1 MNLKKTSNTNISST
15 IRKKLSA
22 WLAFI
27 LIGMAT
33 HAQVLPLK
41 EQARIID
48 EVLADRLNNLLP
60 SLMDKNKIDMWVI
73 VSREYNEDPVIRT
86 MLPAT
91 WLSARR
97 RTILV
102 FYNNPKTQVF
112 KKIAISRYAIGD
124 EIEAQ
129 WDMKKFPDQWD
140 ALNDIIGQLK
150 PEKIAL
156 NTSKHFGQADGIDH
170 TDFEELTQ
178 KLSAANKA
186 KLVSAADLAVAWLE
200 SRTPREM
207 QIYPQLNS
215 ISHKIIAE
223 GFSNK
228 VITPGITTSDDLVWW
243 FRQKVNDMGLS
254 TWFHPSVNIQRN
266 DQVAF
271 DHLKA
276 FSKESKDQDNVIRT
290 GDLLHVD
297 FGISY
302 LRLNTDIQEH
312 AYVLAPSQKE
322 APAFLTEGLAKANRL
337 QDILTSQF
345 KENRT
350 GNQILAA
357 ALAQAKQENIN
368 GTIYT
373 HPLGYHGHAA
383 GPTIGLWDQQNGVS
397 GSGDY
402 PMHFQTAYSIELN
415 AAVDIKEWNKPV
427 RFMLEQNGYFD
438 KNGFWYIDGRQT
450 KLHVVGGG
458 NN

>member
-1 MNLKKTSNTNISST
+1 MKKSFSF
-15 IRKKLSA
+15 LV
-22 WLAFI
+22 I
-27 LIGMAT
+27 LILIYST
-33 HAQVLPLK
+33 SHAQVLPLK

-73 VSREYNEDPVIRT
+73 VSREYNEDPIIRT

-102 FYNNPKTQVF
+102 FYTNPNTKAF
-112 KKIAISRYAIGD
+112 KKIAISRYAVGD

-140 ALNDIIGQLK
+140 ALNDLIGQLK

-156 NTSKHFGQADGIDH
+156 NTSKHFGLADGIDH

-200 SRTPREM
+200 TRTPREM
-207 QIYPQLNS
+207 QFYPQLNS

-223 GFSNK
+223 GFSSK

-266 DQVAF
+266 DKVAF

-312 AYVLAPSQKE
+312 AYVLAPGEKE

-373 HPLGYHGHAA
+373 HPLGFHGHAA

-438 KNGFWYIDGRQT
+438 KNGFWYLDGRQT

>member
-1 MNLKKTSNTNISST
+1 MKKSFSF
-15 IRKKLSA
+15 LV
-22 WLAFI
+22 I
-27 LIGMAT
+27 LILIYST
-33 HAQVLPLK
+33 SHAQVLPLK

-73 VSREYNEDPVIRT
+73 VSREYNEDPIIRT

-102 FYNNPKTQVF
+102 FYTNPNTKAF
-112 KKIAISRYAIGD
+112 KKIAISRYAVGD

-140 ALNDIIGQLK
+140 ALNDLIGQLK

-156 NTSKHFGQADGIDH
+156 NTSKHFGLADGIDH

-200 SRTPREM
+200 TRTPREM
-207 QIYPQLNS
+207 QFYPQLNS

-223 GFSNK
+223 GFSSK

-266 DQVAF
+266 DKVAF

-312 AYVLAPSQKE
+312 AYVLAPGEKE

-373 HPLGYHGHAA
+373 HPLGFHGHAA

-402 PMHFQTAYSIELN
+402 PMHFQTTYSIELN

-438 KNGFWYIDGRQT
+438 KNGFWYLDGRQT